1 MSHLCFFAFRNLWVR
16 KTRTLLTLFG
26 VALGVSFVLA
36 VSITNASTRGSLEA
50 FFAQASGR
58 AHLTISNAASA
69 SVQSG
74 IRASLLR
81 EAQALPGVVAATA
94 MTSDLAILLG
104 HDNTNVRLTIA
115 GIDPVA
121 DSRVRV
127 YELAAGHWLES
138 QSQSYDLVL
147 PQTLAQKHDLHPND
161 QVELL
166 IGREKQTFTVIG
178 LLANKG
184 AARIGNGA
192 VGFVTL
198 DVAREVFSRG
208 NKVDQIDLVIEPA
221 IAQNP
226 DRLEALRT
234 QISDQLGEAFAVS
247 YPAAGGQAMSSALS
261 SLSAAL
267 AAFSVIALIVS
278 AILTYNTF
286 SMVAL
291 ERTREWGLLRSIG
304 TSRSQLF
311 SLVLAEASLL
321 ALLGSAVGL
330 AGGRAL
336 AIPMLRMAGGMA
348 TGILTVQ
355 ETVPL
360 AGSLSAAAS
369 GVIVTLIAALKPALD
384 ITRITPVQAL
394 RPRADAKPREGFFLR
409 HSWQIGLGLLALA
422 AADQVISAMFRKL
435 AIMPVE
441 LFLVV
446 AFLGV
451 ALLVPAAVGLVERLI
466 RPAMGAVYGVAG
478 RLGSLNLQR
487 NRGRAA
493 LTASVMTIG
502 AAMTIAMGGVEISF
516 KGELNR
522 WIQETLTSDFVIG
535 SSFAWLDTS
544 YGTLPSD
551 TGTLIAGTPG
561 VGAVTGERFMYVTV
575 TGATTSKGFHA
586 QRQGLLMRVI
596 DPATYRTVAP
606 LRFVQD
612 NDKAEELWND
622 LRGDAVF
629 VSGMVRQTFHVER
642 GDTLRLRTPHGERDL
657 RVAGIVMDIN
667 QGGYTMLT
675 SWDVLDRYFGGSRQ
689 ASVYYVRLTPGADY
703 HAVGQALKEG
713 VGKSRHLDITDSEE
727 FRAQIR
733 QAFDQFFALFDTT
746 VVIAILIGA
755 LGAVNTLTMSIL
767 ERTRE
772 IGLLRSV
779 GMTRGQVV
787 WMVLAEA
794 MAMGII
800 AALMGVGAGLALT
813 AVMVKGMSV
822 NTGWSLSYVF
832 PAVPLAASIVITL
845 VVSQL
850 AAIYPTWRAVRTVI
864 IESIQGE

>member
-147 PQTLAQKHDLHPND
+147 PQTLAQKHDLHLND

-184 AARIGNGA
+184 AARIGSGA

-441 LFLVV
+441 LFLVL